1 MSVIG
6 FQHLKITTMTLVLPL
21 HGNVNL
27 DAAFELLKI
36 TRIQLP
42 QPKRQTQKY
51 KIPHCSEPGAILS
64 LRYKGFTRGII
75 RSTSSKHFKNSIT
88 IDVAT
93 KVKNVSIKL
102 SSTKIQMCGA
112 SSVDQGLEGANYII
126 QQLLDIQDSID
137 RIQNNPEVANTTINW
152 LKEAIMGDATHR
164 IVSESTEG
172 SERSETENNAVIPWD
187 AVRISQDHTL
197 KVPTAPYP
205 ENVDAQIVSFFLRL
219 LPDFIYYSDFCSEI
233 DWIRTVKSVTT
244 RPLEI
249 QQVHKAMVNYNYDLG
264 FSVNRF
270 ELVRRINGLNGF
282 FARYNN
288 SIEHN
293 VTVELPYEV
302 PEQHRNM
309 RRKNKN
315 PCHIFLVYMSGLVT
329 QSGPGE
335 ELMRDAYYLFNST
348 INSIRE
354 HIIKPDIPRTLK
366 YKPTWAIPKSELVK
380 QNADFNGITA
390 NTVTPLIEGTQS
402 EEHSIRSE
410 E

>member
-1 MSVIG
+1 MSIIS
-6 FQHLKITTMTLVLPL
+6 FDCLKITTTTLIIILQGTSAVS
-21 HGNVNL
+21 L

-36 TRIQLP
+36 TRIHLP

-51 KIPHCSEPGAILS
+51 KIPHCSSPGAILS

-88 IDVAT
+88 MDIAT
-93 KVKNVSIKL
+93 RQKNISVKL
-102 SSTKIQMCGA
+102 SSTKMQICGA
-112 SSVDQGLEGANYII
+112 SSVEQGVEGANYII
-126 QQLLDIQDSID
+126 QQLLEIQDALD
-137 RIQNNPEVANTTINW
+137 RIQSQPDVADRTITW
-152 LKEAIMGDATHR
+152 LKEAIMGDPTHR
-164 IVSESTEG
+164 IVSESTES
-172 SERSETENNAVIPWD
+172 SESDKNAVIPWD
-187 AVRISQDHTL
+187 AVRILQDHTL
-197 KVPTAPYP
+197 REPTTPYP
-205 ENVDAQIVSFFLRL
+205 DTVDKQVVDFLLRL
-219 LPDFIYYSDFCSEI
+219 LPDFIYHTDFCSQL
-233 DWIRTVKSVTT
+233 DWIRQVKTVTT
-244 RPLEI
+244 RPLAI

-264 FSVNRF
+264 FSVQRF

-354 HIIKPDIPRTLK
+354 YIIKPDIPRTLK
-366 YKPTWAIPKSELVK
+366 YKPTWAFTKTELDK
-380 QNADFNGITA
+380 LRTDYTA
-390 NTVTPLIEGTQS
+390 ATTPTASTTTQ
-402 EEHSIRSE
+402 ETTTEQE
-410 E
+410 VANN